1 MLEPVRRHAR
11 RRLELAGRAGAV
23 ADAHASWALAAG
35 DRMEAWWS
43 GDDAIRSMRE
53 LRGRRADLV
62 VALAHLGACGRAD
75 DVDRLARQIGMVLIE
90 HPDVGFSTLIPT
102 ITGDSIDGAAARA
115 IIGSS
120 VGRPRPEELH
130 DLRRAL
136 GVIADDD
143 PRRHFLRFAF
153 VPAQQYQ
160 GDIDGAVAT
169 CRLMITDADTPPR
182 LRVLAVSMWALAE
195 AFMGRFDE
203 AERVLAEHA
212 EVLELTDIGGFVDYV
227 RAEVAGGTDTEE
239 ALRHVDRA
247 IRLSDDA
254 PDSFVA
260 ASANALHLSLLVHS
274 GRTAEAAELA
284 LDLAP
289 DLLAAGTVPHAWRA
303 LRASAHVLNT
313 RGDHTTAARVLATAE
328 HDPRAPVVL
337 GHWTATIERQWTI
350 IDDALGAERVDQI
363 RRECASLSIAELW
376 SEVEAALIRSAQ

>member
-1 MLEPVRRHAR
+1 
-11 RRLELAGRAGAV
+11 
-23 ADAHASWALAAG
+23 
-35 DRMEAWWS
+35 
-43 GDDAIRSMRE
+43 
-53 LRGRRADLV
+53 
-62 VALAHLGACGRAD
+62 
-75 DVDRLARQIGMVLIE
+75 
-90 HPDVGFSTLIPT
+90 
-102 ITGDSIDGAAARA
+102 
-115 IIGSS
+115 
-120 VGRPRPEELH
+120 
-130 DLRRAL
+130 
-136 GVIADDD
+136 VIADDD

-160 GDIDGAVAT
+160 GDIEGAVAT
-169 CRLMITDADTPPR
+169 CRLMIADADTPPR

-227 RAEVAGGTDTEE
+227 RAEVAGGTDTEQ

-247 IRLSDDA
+247 IRLSGDA

-260 ASANALHLSLLVHS
+260 ASAKALHLSLLVHS
-274 GRTAEAAELA
+274 GRTSEAAELA

-313 RGDHTTAARVLATAE
+313 RGDYTTAARVLATAE

-337 GHWTATIERQWTI
+337 GHWTATIERQWAI
-350 IDDALGAERVDQI
+350 IDEALGAERVEQI
-363 RRECASLSIAELW
+363 RGECASLSIAELW
-376 SEVEAALIRSAQ
+376 SEVEAALIRSER